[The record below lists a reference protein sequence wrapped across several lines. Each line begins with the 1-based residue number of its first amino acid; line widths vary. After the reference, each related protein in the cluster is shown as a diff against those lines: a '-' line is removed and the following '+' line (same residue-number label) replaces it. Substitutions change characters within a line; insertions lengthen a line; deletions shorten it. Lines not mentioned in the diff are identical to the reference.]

1 MGLRHAKAR
10 VVVARIA
17 VACIGGQQLSDEKTP
32 APSGFK
38 FEIAKEIDKALADVL
53 RGLFERPAQAVGDL
67 ASDAIGIFGDRIKR
81 KREINA
87 QIGIEEVRK
96 KLEAANVEM
105 KDITPPAE
113 EELHLLVTGLSLT
126 VDANLRDLWA
136 GLFANALD
144 PSSPVKAERPF
155 LSVLQ
160 SLSPTDAKVI
170 EFLTF
175 ISRTEAELRRSAK
188 TFRPANISRI
198 SAEEESTMKGI
209 MKVNLECQRAAI
221 KSIEDKAKEY
231 GFDNPPDSS
240 WAENLFRQG
249 VVERTP
255 LQQPLISPPQIQR
268 TNERTILEMANYL
281 EKKIGVMDE
290 SAKRKASPPQKF
302 FSRGGFG
309 PQLNLEIQLSSFGR
323 RFSEACGLL

>member
-1 MGLRHAKAR
+1 M
-10 VVVARIA
+10 
-17 VACIGGQQLSDEKTP
+17 SEDKTP
-32 APSGFK
+32 APGGFK
-38 FEIAKEIDKALADVL
+38 FEIGKEIDKALADAV
-53 RGLFERPAQAVGDL
+53 RGLFVKPMQAVGDL
-67 ASDAIGIFGDRIKR
+67 TSDAIGIFGDRIKR

-126 VDANLRDLWA
+126 DDANLRDLWA
-136 GLFANALD
+136 GLFAKALD
-144 PSSPVKAERPF
+144 PSSPVTAERPF

-160 SLSPTDAKVI
+160 SLSPADAKVI

-188 TFRPANISRI
+188 TFRPANISEI

-209 MKVNLECQRAAI
+209 MQMNLECRRAAI

-255 LQQPLISPPQIQR
+255 SQQPLISPPRIQR
-268 TNERTILEMANYL
+268 TNERAIPELANYI
-281 EKKIGVMDE
+281 EKQISLMNE
-290 SAKRKASPPQKF
+290 SNKRTAAPPEKF

-323 RFSEACGLL
+323 RFAKACGLL